1 MDELLKKR
9 FLWGALLAWMPIALL
24 LTVAL
29 PNMFREFAN
38 QRQTG
43 LGAIAGGLS
52 EYFLTFGLVAAL
64 AFSIISIVLL
74 LRSFSRGHWVRSLFS
89 ALSICLS
96 ILLIA
101 MFSLYVWVMF
111 FLQHRS

>member
-1 MDELLKKR
+1 MDELAKKR
-9 FLWGALLAWMPIALL
+9 FLWGALLAWMPTAVL
-24 LTVAL
+24 LTLVL

-52 EYFLTFGLVAAL
+52 EYFLTFGLVATL

-74 LRSFSRGHWVRSLFS
+74 LRSFSRGHWLRSLFS

-96 ILLIA
+96 MLLIA
-101 MFSLYVWVMF
+101 LCSLYIWVMF

>member
-1 MDELLKKR
+1 MDELTKKR

-24 LTVAL
+24 LTLVL
-29 PNMFREFAN
+29 PGMYREFAN
-38 QRQTG
+38 QKQTG
-43 LGAIAGGLS
+43 LGAIAGRLS

-64 AFSIISIVLL
+64 AFSIISIVML
-74 LRSFSRGHWVRSLFS
+74 LRSFSRGHWIRSLFS

-96 ILLIA
+96 LMLIA
-101 MFSLYVWVMF
+101 MFSLYVWVVF

>member
-1 MDELLKKR
+1 VDELAKKR

-24 LTVAL
+24 LTLAL
-29 PNMFREFAN
+29 PGMFREFAN

-52 EYFLTFGLVAAL
+52 EYFLTLGLVAAP
-64 AFSIISIVLL
+64 AFSIISIALL

-101 MFSLYVWVMF
+101 LFSLYVWVML
-111 FLQHRS
+111 FLQHRT